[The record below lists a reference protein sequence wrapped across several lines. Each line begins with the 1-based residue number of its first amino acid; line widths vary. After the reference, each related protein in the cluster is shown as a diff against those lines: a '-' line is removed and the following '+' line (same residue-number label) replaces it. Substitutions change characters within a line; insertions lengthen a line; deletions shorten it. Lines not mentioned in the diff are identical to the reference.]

1 MAFPIPPENV
11 AVYLQKFI
19 VTAPSALTFSSSYT
33 SVGVVTT
40 NSPGNRQWQFTWNG
54 FFSSTQ
60 PFEIVYDF
68 SDVDT
73 FGYQITFEG
82 NLKGFLTLDGQIY
95 ASDKY
100 ISYIPQTPNDIANKI
115 VRLRFKPP
123 CPRNPVRNRSL
134 YYVLNLNDSS
144 CSISATPCFTTI
156 VNHVEIKSVEV
167 SGCTMTINLVYD
179 SSFYSSAVTFTPGSP
194 TPPFSSIPFS
204 NFKNISSGASLTV
217 TGYVLL
223 CNCSTS
229 EPDEVTVNLAS
240 ESTAT
245 CCTPCSST

>member
-134 YYVLNLNDSS
+134 YYVLNLNDSGT
-144 CSISATPCFTTI
+144 CSISPKKCTTT
-156 VNHVEIKSVEV
+156 VNDVEIKSVEV
-167 SGCTMTINLVYD
+167 SGCSMTINLVYD
-179 SSFYSSAVTFTPGSP
+179 QSFYSNAVTFTSS
-194 TPPFSSIPFS
+194 TPPISSIPFS
-204 NFKNISSGASLTV
+204 NFINISSEEYLTDSS
-217 TGYVLL
+217 GYVLL
-223 CNCSTS
+223 CNCPSGS
-229 EPDEVTVNLAS
+229 DEVTVNLAS